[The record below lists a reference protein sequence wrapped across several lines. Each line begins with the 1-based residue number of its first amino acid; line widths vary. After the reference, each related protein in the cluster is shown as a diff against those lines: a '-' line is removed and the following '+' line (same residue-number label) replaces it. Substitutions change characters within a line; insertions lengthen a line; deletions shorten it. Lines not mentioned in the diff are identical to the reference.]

1 MTRFVDT
8 NVFIYAATGH
18 PRFGEAARSI
28 LDRIEAGEAALT
40 STLVLCEV
48 AWVLEAMG
56 RQSDIKPTLEKIL
69 SYEALEVVGFD
80 EDDLLVGA
88 NNMVVY
94 HVDFNDGVNAAILG
108 RMSVTEV
115 YSNDKKHLG
124 EVDFLHL
131 IFECANDVRP
141 RPHEQ

>member
-1 MTRFVDT
+1 MRRFVDT

-18 PRFGEAARSI
+18 PQFGETARGI

-56 RQSDIKPTLEKIL
+56 RQGDIKPTLEKIL
-69 SYEALEVVGFD
+69 SYRDLEVAGFD

-88 NNMVVY
+88 NNMAIY
-94 HVDFNDGVNAAILG
+94 HVDFNDGVNAAIMGRLG
-108 RMSVTEV
+108 VTEA
-115 YSNDKKHLG
+115 YSNDGKHLG
-124 EVDFLHL
+124 AVDFLRL
-131 IFECANDVRP
+131 IFE
-141 RPHEQ
+141 